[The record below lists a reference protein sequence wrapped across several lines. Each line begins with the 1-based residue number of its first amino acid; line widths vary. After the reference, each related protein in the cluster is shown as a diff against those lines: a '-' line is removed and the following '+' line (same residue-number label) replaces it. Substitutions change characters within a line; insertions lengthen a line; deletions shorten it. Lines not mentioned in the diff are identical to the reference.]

1 VKEFCNQQE
10 NKKGKKKEG
19 EGTTKKNKKEERR
32 KTFIYNIQGT
42 NMWCKVDLYCL
53 VHI

>member
-19 EGTTKKNKKEERR
+19 EGTTKKKKEERR